1 MIETSIHE
9 SRLKKRQA
17 ELLQRRDKVM
27 ADLGQPGDL
36 DLEDQ
41 ATQRENDEVLEELN
55 EAARNELA
63 EIAAALDRI
72 RLGTYGHCISCGN
85 EIEAARLEAVP
96 TATRCAKCAR

>member
-1 MIETSIHE
+1 MIDISHYEAG
-9 SRLKKRQA
+9 LKKRQA
-17 ELLQRRDKVM
+17 ELLRRRERVI
-27 ADLGQPGDL
+27 ADLSQPGDQ

-63 EIAAALDRI
+63 QIAAALDRI
-72 RLGTYGHCISCGN
+72 SNGTYGRCVSCGH
-85 EIEAARLEAVP
+85 EISAPRLEAVP